1 MIIFI
6 VYCILVSQGKR
17 GRKTK
22 ATGINI
28 DNYNLFIIFVEY
40 ISECETEEDR
50 EEDKVKSAVKGN
62 YV

>member
-1 MIIFI
+1 MNIII
-6 VYCILVSQGKR
+6 VYCILVSQSRK

-40 ISECETEEDR
+40 ISECETKEDR
-50 EEDKVKSAVKGN
+50 EEVKVKSAVKGN